1 MLTLQENIMTDPE
14 DIEMFYYKAY
24 DYVLKEGYGHES
36 EWCRNVYFANMTKE
50 DFQWEYVF
58 AVLSSSGLQN
68 QIVQK
73 NFNKFCDAY
82 HNGENAYDTVKNGR
96 QKIAIMHVW
105 ANLDKIFEMLQSQ
118 PTDEEKIE
126 YLDTLPQIGPKA
138 KKHLAR
144 NLGID
149 CVKPDRHMERLAER
163 FGYESPDAMCL
174 DIQRKLPVKERSGVI
189 DVVLW
194 RYCNLTGGN

>member
-1 MLTLQENIMTDPE
+1 MTPTNLLE
-14 DIEMFYYKAY
+14 FYLNAY
-24 DYVLKEGYGHES
+24 EKIIDEGFIGEI
-36 EWCRNVYFANMTKE
+36 EWCQSRHFPSITAQ
-50 DFQWEYVF
+50 DFGYEYTF
-58 AVLSSSGLQN
+58 AVLASSGLRE
-68 QIVQK
+68 QIVRK
-73 NFNKFCDAY
+73 NYNKFLEAAHDGNNPY
-82 HNGENAYDTVKNGR
+82 ETINNKR
-96 QKIAIMHVW
+96 QRAAIMHVW
-105 ANLDKIFEMLQSQ
+105 VNLDKILGTLQAQ
-118 PTDEEKIE
+118 PTDEAKIE

-174 DIQRKLPVKERSGVI
+174 DIQRMLPVKERIGVI